1 MPRSWML
8 RRLSWRFR
16 KTFPVENNY
25 TGTTADPSTTLLRSS
40 GRDDKGGRLRFGRLA
55 TWMDRVTNDYFAKTA
70 GPSTALRYGRD
81 DKGRAVTFRKI
92 GDLDSQGYERLLC
105 ER

>member
-40 GRDDKGGRLRFGRLA
+40 GRDDKG
-55 TWMDRVTNDYFAKTA
+55 
-70 GPSTALRYGRD
+70 
-81 DKGRAVTFRKI
+81 RAVTFRKVSN
-92 GDLDSQGYERLLC
+92 LDGQGYKRLLC
-105 ER
+105 EDRRSLHCASLRSG